1 MTTIKLTATE
11 LANAHTN
18 IVSMVKR
25 GANRIPFRFVK
36 EDSEE
41 MLDLNKIGQSA
52 FAKAEVKKPGVL
64 AVIVNKS
71 ADLAAVKETLKD
83 TGLSLEKGEEGEDT
97 IVFKQDGIKEFEVGF
112 LKLDD
117 NVVVAVSGLQKSFS
131 TYNWSDTDFSTI
143 FAQQSFF
150 PTLYQATEAFRDC
163 VYNIMQKSEDKGAI
177 STLVS
182 KAHSDFGQLVNTLV
196 ASIPEAAV
204 KADEALRA
212 STAVVAPAAAEPAKK
227 EEPKAEEPAVEKTE
241 EKKPEETEKAED
253 KPEGEDEAVKEEAA
267 PAVEAVKSE
276 GNTED
281 LLAKLGALITTTVAK
296 AMEPV
301 TAANEALKADLSALA
316 SKVEVETLK
325 TDKVLKGTIIA
336 SSPTDRTVTTKKSE
350 QAGVPPLLDT
360 AFNRA

>member
-1 MTTIKLTATE
+1 MTTITLTATE
-11 LANAHTN
+11 LQNAHTN

-71 ADLAAVKETLKD
+71 ADIEAVKTALKD
-83 TGLSLEKGEEGEDT
+83 SGLSLEKGEEGEDT
-97 IVFKQDGIKEFEVGF
+97 IVFKQEGVKEFDVGF

-117 NVVVAVSGLQKSFS
+117 NVLLGVSGLQKSFS
-131 TYNWSDTDFSTI
+131 SYNWSDTDFATI
-143 FAQQSFF
+143 FSQQSFF

-163 VYNIMQKSEDKGAI
+163 VYNIMQKSEDKASI

-196 ASIPEAAV
+196 AAIPEAAV

-212 STAVVAPAAAEPAKK
+212 STAVAAPAVEAKK
-227 EEPKAEEPAVEKTE
+227 EEPKAEETPAEKTE
-241 EKKPEETEKAED
+241 ETVEDTAKADAAADEATT
-253 KPEGEDEAVKEEAA
+253 EAVKEETTPEAT
-267 PAVEAVKSE
+267 EAVKSE
-276 GNTED
+276 GNTDDD
-281 LLAKLGALITTTVAK
+281 LLSKLGALINTSIAK
-296 AMEPV
+296 ALEPV
-301 TAANEALKADLSALA
+301 TAANEALKADLTAL
-316 SKVEVETLK
+316 STEVKK
-325 TDKVLKGTIIA
+325 TDKVLKGTVIA
-336 SSPTDRTVTTKKSE
+336 STPTDRTVTTKKSE
-350 QAGVPPLLDT
+350 PAGAPPLLDT